1 MCWASIRNGKLIS
14 DGCEYT
20 LSYDECLP
28 LCVCVCVCVPSWVS
42 RSGLDLPATRAAQAA
57 QSSRTSGWQSTSHS
71 LRPSRVESRQ
81 SSCHSSLAP
90 PAMPLHLPLPLH
102 DYRASIFAKPEL
114 RICSELFG
122 ASKMNTFNA
131 QPHAHC
137 CCPHLRLPTPL
148 CLRLCTNRRA
158 TARPFSIKATG

>member
-1 MCWASIRNGKLIS
+1 MCWASIRNGKQIS

-28 LCVCVCVCVPSWVS
+28 VCVPSWVS
-42 RSGLDLPATRAAQAA
+42 QSGLDLPATRAQHKRRNQVARQAGS
-57 QSSRTSGWQSTSHS
+57 QLVTHFDQLESSRVSQVATVATF
-71 LRPSRVESRQ
+71 
-81 SSCHSSLAP
+81 P
-90 PAMPLHLPLPLH
+90 PCLPLLLLPLPLH

-122 ASKMNTFNA
+122 ASEMNTFNA

-137 CCPHLRLPTPL
+137 CCP
-148 CLRLCTNRRA
+148 
-158 TARPFSIKATG
+158 